1 MMLIDTKFKIG
12 DIVYLQTDLD
22 QQKRLITGINIRAN
36 SIVYLVSCGTVE
48 SYHYDF
54 EISSEV
60 DVLITSTN

>member
-1 MMLIDTKFKIG
+1 MLIDTKFKIG

>member
-12 DIVYLQTDLD
+12 DIVYLQTDSD

>member
-12 DIVYLQTDLD
+12 DVVYLQTDLD